1 MKYSNT
7 NKPLVCMMTNSSCY
21 KNTTEFKPKGVL
33 WHSTGANNEDLCR
46 YVQPSDND
54 PRRDELIKLLGKNRY
69 NNDWNHVKVDAGLN
83 CWIGELDDGTV
94 TTVQT
99 MPWNYKPWGC
109 GGGPKGSCNSTHI
122 QFEICEDNLNN
133 KTYFEK
139 VYKEACELTAYLCD
153 MFNLDPKG
161 TFEYNGV
168 TVPVILCHADSCK
181 LGLGSNHGDIYHWFN
196 RYGKDMDDVRNDVAK
211 LMNKTT
217 PNVTPPVATT
227 PAPVVDTTFK
237 VGDEV
242 KLVSGATYYN
252 GVSIPGWVMNSK
264 LYVREIDGDD
274 IIISTLKTGAIT
286 GRVNKK
292 YLTKYGEVPAT
303 KPVATPSVTTKL
315 SIGDEIRLVDGAK
328 YHTGVSVPNWVINSK
343 LYVRE
348 IDGDEVIISTLKT
361 GAITGRVNKKYIK
374 GQSSAPAATFAPYTV
389 KVTIGAL
396 NIRDGA
402 GDTYKINGVI
412 RDYGVYTIVD
422 EKNGY
427 GKLRSGAGWIYLDY
441 TKKV

>member
-1 MKYSNT
+1 MKYSNN

-109 GGGPKGSCNSTHI
+109 GGGPKGSCNNTHI
-122 QFEICEDNLNN
+122 QFEICEADLNN

-153 MFNLDPKG
+153 MFDLDPKG
-161 TFEYNGV
+161 TINYNGV

-217 PNVTPPVATT
+217 PVVTPAAPT
-227 PAPVVDTTFK
+227 PVVDTTFK
-237 VGDEV
+237 IGDEV

-264 LYVREIDGDD
+264 LYVREIDADD

-292 YLTKYGEVPAT
+292 YLTKNGNVVSSTTNKNETVAT
-303 KPVATPSVTTKL
+303 KALAV
-315 SIGDEIRLVDGAK
+315 GDEVRLVDGAK
-328 YHTGVSVPNWVINSK
+328 YHTGVSVPTWVINSK

-348 IDGDEVIISTLKT
+348 LQGDDVVISTLKT
-361 GAITGRVNKKYIK
+361 GAITGKVNKKYIK
-374 GQSSAPAATFAPYTV
+374 GQTSTSVATFASYKVQVTV
-389 KVTIGAL
+389 DAL

-402 GDTYKINGVI
+402 STDYKINGTI
-412 RDYGVYTIVD
+412 RDRGVYTIVE
-422 EKNGY
+422 EKNGF
-427 GKLRSGAGWIYLDY
+427 GKLKSGAGWIYLDY